1 MKTFHWIHEQV
12 QILEKQSKEIFTVTS
27 IIQSISEQTNL
38 LSLNAAIE
46 SARAG
51 EAGKGFAV
59 VADEIRKLAI
69 QSENQTHS
77 INKVIDEMLEQI
89 KDVVRYMVKGQ
100 EIVMQ
105 QDQAVK
111 ETNIALAEVGT
122 KMGRM
127 AEYISIVTEQ
137 VLEVAKRTENNVE
150 MIENIS
156 GVFEQTYANSQEVTI
171 LTEQQLVSVQTIEM
185 AVEKL
190 NDLSKNLSQ
199 MVNQFIL

>member
-1 MKTFHWIHEQV
+1 METFHWIHEQV
-12 QILEKQSKEIFTVTS
+12 QVLEKQSKEIFTVTS